1 MDKLIKRTT
10 NTSTNIQSPFK
21 TSTEKKIIFGK
32 RRK

>member
-21 TSTEKKIIFGK
+21 TFTEKKIFGK